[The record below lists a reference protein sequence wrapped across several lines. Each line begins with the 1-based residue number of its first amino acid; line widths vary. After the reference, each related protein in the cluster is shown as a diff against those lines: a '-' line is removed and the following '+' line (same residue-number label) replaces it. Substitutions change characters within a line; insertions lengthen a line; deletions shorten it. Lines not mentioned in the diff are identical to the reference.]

1 MSATDRRKLTLFPLI
16 GIVVGSMIGGGIFA
30 LPQTIATS
38 AGPGGAL
45 IGWII
50 TGLGMLMLARVFQSL
65 AVRKP
70 ELDAGVFAYAQA
82 GFGNLV
88 GHSSAWGY
96 WMSAWLGNVS
106 YLTLLFSSLG
116 LFFPA
121 FGGGSSWAA
130 VIGASLL
137 LWAMHFMVLRGIE
150 QAAAINAVA
159 TAAKIV
165 PIAAFILI
173 LLFAFRS
180 EVFFA
185 DFWGAQSPEIGG
197 VMTQLRGTMLV
208 TVFVFIGVEGASVY
222 SGRAARRADVGI
234 ATIAGFLCVLL
245 LLILVN
251 FLSFGVM
258 PRAELAQLPNPS
270 MAEVLQK
277 VVGPWGAI
285 LIAAGL
291 AVSLLG
297 ALLAWTLLC
306 AEILSAAARGHAMPQ
321 LFKRQNARGVP
332 APALWLTNGLV
343 QLFLVATLLLSSAYM
358 TLLNLATSMI
368 LLPYLW
374 SAAYAVKLAWT
385 GESYRS
391 EPMLRRAD
399 LVRGAIAL
407 AYAIWLIY
415 AGGLKY
421 LLLSA
426 ILYAPGIAFFWQARK
441 EQRQPLF
448 TPVEK
453 LLAGTVIVAAAIG
466 LAGLVTGHI
475 TP

>member
-1 MSATDRRKLTLFPLI
+1 MQRLKLAPLI

-30 LPQTIATS
+30 LPQTIAKST
-38 AGPGGAL
+38 GPGGAL

-50 TGLGMLMLARVFQSL
+50 TGLGMLMLARAFQSL
-65 AVRKP
+65 ASLKP
-70 ELDAGVFAYAQA
+70 DLDAGVFAYAQA

-116 LFFPA
+116 LFFPV
-121 FGGGSSWAA
+121 FGGGASWPA
-130 VIGASLL
+130 VVGASLL

-150 QAAAINAVA
+150 QAATINAIA

-180 EVFFA
+180 DLFFA
-185 DFWGAQSPEIGG
+185 DFWGTQSPEIGD
-197 VMTQLRGTMLV
+197 VMNQVRGTMLV

-222 SGRAARRADVGI
+222 SGRAAKRSDVGI

-258 PRAELAQLPNPS
+258 ARADLARLPNPS
-270 MAEVLQK
+270 MAEVLQHI
-277 VVGPWGAI
+277 VGPWGAI
-285 LIAAGL
+285 LIAGGL
-291 AVSLLG
+291 AISLLG

-321 LFKRQNARGVP
+321 LFKQQNPRGVP
-332 APALWLTNGLV
+332 APALWFTNVLV
-343 QLFLVATLLLSSAYM
+343 QLFLVATLLLSSAYV

-385 GESYRS
+385 GETYRG
-391 EPMLRRAD
+391 EPGLRRAD
-399 LVRGAIAL
+399 LARGAIAL
-407 AYAIWLIY
+407 LYAVWLIY

-426 ILYAPGIAFFWQARK
+426 ILYAPGIAFFCRARQ
-441 EQRQPLF
+441 EQGQPLF

-453 LLAGTVIVAAAIG
+453 LLAVAVFAAAAVG